1 MAFSTYSDL
10 QAAIASFLA
19 RDDLTTE
26 IKDFIALA
34 EARMGR
40 ELDTRKQEKRATAT
54 TVANDEYI
62 SLPTDLR
69 EIRMVKIN
77 SAPQN
82 VLHYMT
88 PIQLYEEYA
97 NNTIAMP
104 RAYTILGSEI
114 ALRPVPDATYTIEM
128 IYGEGLDRLGDNNTS
143 NTILVR
149 HYDAYLYGALSHAYT
164 FLMDEQRAR
173 VYDSYFDRAMEE
185 IKRDVESS
193 RYGAAGL
200 SIRSDYYGG

>member
-1 MAFSTYSDL
+1 MKKTILKNDLKTSTLHFNEGGMVYETKHKIDGILNNNKVQANDYQPGKDL

-40 ELDTRKQEKRATAT
+40 ELDTRKQEKRATT
-54 TVANDEYI
+54 STVADDEYI
-62 SLPTDLR
+62 ILPTDLR

-82 VLHYMT
+82 VLQYMT

-97 NNTIAMP
+97 QNAKAMP

-114 ALRPVPDATYTIEM
+114 ALRPVPDSTYTIEM
-128 IYGEGLDRLGDNNTS
+128 IYGEGLDRLGEASLS
-143 NTILVR
+143 NLTTTEDKTYV
-149 HYDAYLYGALSHAYT
+149 SN
-164 FLMDEQRAR
+164 
-173 VYDSYFDRAMEE
+173 V
-185 IKRDVESS
+185 
-193 RYGAAGL
+193 
-200 SIRSDYYGG
+200 